1 MAWRKV
7 LRKDWGILLGLL
19 GLAAFPFI
27 FGIVRMIDMAQG
39 ELDPEFVRF
48 LTSPLP
54 IVVHIV
60 SSGLFSVVGALQF
73 APTFRRQ
80 SPAWHRRAGQVLVI
94 SGIVSAL
101 TGLWMNQFYVLP
113 ERFESPILH
122 GFRLFFGVAMLVCIV
137 LGYTKVRSKNV
148 MEHRIW
154 MIRAYAIGAGTNSM
168 PFVGAVWIIVFRQPE
183 PFEPTENAM
192 LVGASWIINL
202 CIVEWFMHRSR
213 RRLAPA
219 AASA

>member
-1 MAWRKV
+1 MTWLKV

-19 GLAAFPFI
+19 VLAAFPFI
-27 FGIVRMIDMAQG
+27 FGILQLVDMARG
-39 ELDPEFVRF
+39 ELDPEYVRF

-54 IVVHIV
+54 IVVHVV

-80 SPAWHRRAGQVLVI
+80 SPGWHRRAGQILVI
-94 SGIVSAL
+94 SGIVSAFS
-101 TGLWMNQFYVLP
+101 GLWMNQFYVLP
-113 ERFESPILH
+113 ERLESPILH
-122 GFRLFFGVAMLVCIV
+122 GFRLFFGVTMLVCIV

-154 MIRAYAIGAGTNSM
+154 MIRAYAIGAGTNSV
-168 PFVGAVWIIVFRQPE
+168 PYFGAVWIIVFRQPE
-183 PFEPTENAM
+183 PLGPTEHAM

-219 AASA
+219 AAST